1 MKFSFSCS
9 PTEISEELNTK
20 IIDAK
25 ADAKKIGQR
34 LTNQDIILKALNSY
48 FGVTEIQIE
57 TNIEKLPTIKIEPES
72 QIIRPIES
80 NTGIP
85 KFDMKALGFYTNKE
99 TAKMVGCNEADVC
112 RAHKEGLLKQRRN
125 GHVMYQ
131 HIDDINEWNKQR
143 IEKKFA

>member
-1 MKFSFSCS
+1 
-9 PTEISEELNTK
+9 
-20 IIDAK
+20 
-25 ADAKKIGQR
+25 
-34 LTNQDIILKALNSY
+34 
-48 FGVTEIQIE
+48 
-57 TNIEKLPTIKIEPES
+57 
-72 QIIRPIES
+72 
-80 NTGIP
+80 
-85 KFDMKALGFYTNKE
+85 MKALGFYTNKE